1 MFIAIN
7 KKSVIIFCLLLCVV
21 IVFVLVVSIMTKPAS
36 TPMYEYTI
44 VIDAG
49 HGGIDGG
56 VVGVSGETKESD
68 INLEY
73 ALRLGEY
80 FESMSVNVVYTRTT
94 KDGLYSAFSDNKK
107 ADDMK
112 ERQKIIEKAKPDLV
126 ISIHQNGYISPNQ
139 RGITAFFNPK
149 IEASKQ
155 LATIM
160 QDRFK
165 ENIEHARSE
174 ALAGDY
180 YILNCTNYVGVLV
193 ECGFLTNAEDEALLK
208 TKEYKE
214 KVCYQIFSSVIK
226 YLVMNDILLEDL
238 NAV

>member
-7 KKSVIIFCLLLCVV
+7 KKSVIIFCLLLVLIV
-21 IVFVLVVSIMTKPAS
+21 VFVLVFSIMSKPVS

-80 FESMSVNVVYTRTT
+80 FESMRVNVVYTRTT

-112 ERQKIIEKAKPDLV
+112 VRQKIIADAKPDLL
-126 ISIHQNGYISPNQ
+126 ISIHQNGYISDEQ

-149 IEASKQ
+149 IDGSRQ

-165 ENIEHARSE
+165 ENIEYARQE

-180 YILNCTNYVGVLV
+180 YILNCTNCVGVLV
-193 ECGFLTNAEDEALLK
+193 ECGFLTNSEDEALLK
-208 TKEYKE
+208 TNEYKD
-214 KVCYQIFSSVIK
+214 KVCYQIFSSVVK
-226 YLVMNDILLEDL
+226 YLVINNYIGNYQET
-238 NAV
+238 V